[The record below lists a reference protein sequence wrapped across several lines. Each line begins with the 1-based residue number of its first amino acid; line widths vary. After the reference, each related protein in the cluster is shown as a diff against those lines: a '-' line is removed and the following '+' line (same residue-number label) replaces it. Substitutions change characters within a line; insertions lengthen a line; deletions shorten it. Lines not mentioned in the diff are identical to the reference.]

1 MTIFVRVIRKFNRVF
16 SRFHLGKK
24 LWLLALE
31 CLPQK
36 YVFNLWHRS
45 LPEKMHFHIQ
55 KADAHVIQFQDACL
69 IVHWSDFP
77 PIGSGP
83 SASLYVLGEEVMR
96 LDCFGGNDG
105 HMHFNP
111 AQDYLNNRLDV
122 ARTPRIYFLE
132 GNRQDHVD
140 RATFE
145 LKRNV
150 SAALAMNVLPN
161 IQKYSFD
168 TTELEAAADQ
178 MYALMT
184 EMLVKGL
191 VSV

>member
-1 MTIFVRVIRKFNRVF
+1 MTIFVRAIRKFKRVF

-24 LWLLALE
+24 LWLLALG

-45 LPEKMHFHIQ
+45 LPEKMQFHMQ
-55 KADAHVIQFQDACL
+55 KADAHTIQFQDACL

-111 AQDYLNNRLDV
+111 AQDYLNNRLDA

-161 IQKYSFD
+161 IQNYSFD
-168 TTELEAAADQ
+168 TRELEAAADQ